1 MGANKSPVIVYED
14 NHVLVV
20 DKPVLLATMGTAAG
34 ERSLA
39 RELQAELKRKYQ
51 KPGNVYLGIVSRLDT
66 VTSGLIVFAKTS
78 KAAGRLTTQFQQRQV
93 DKWYLAAV
101 PSVPSRWTNSPAH
114 PSMPVP
120 AAPAGGMPVGPE
132 AGGMQG
138 EDRVDSLWRQVSQ
151 RVDGRWLDR
160 LWKDD
165 QAHRMRCEVG
175 AAESDRWLAGG
186 EETGKVGPA
195 GRVAAG
201 LDWRFL
207 GRGPDYDL
215 VAVRLLTGR
224 KHQIRV
230 QFAARG
236 LPVLGDRKYG
246 SPTSFPAGIAL
257 HSWRLSF
264 THPVTRQ
271 SLSFVQSPP
280 PAWRS
285 LPECEPVAD
294 LVACLNLARLD
305 LARLDLAGLDGRF
318 GSKGVENR
326 VRPAGRV
333 AGAES
338 VPASGGSFASLG
350 LASNPAELV
359 RWLMEADSGASG

>member
-1 MGANKSPVIVYED
+1 MGAHKSPVIVYED

-39 RELQAELKRKYQ
+39 RELQAELKRKYR

-78 KAAGRLTTQFQQRQV
+78 KAAARLTAQFQQRQV

-101 PSVPSRWTNSPAH
+101 PSVPPRWANSAAHTLKPASAESANRERAE
-114 PSMPVP
+114 PG
-120 AAPAGGMPVGPE
+120 AGGSEVVGGAE
-132 AGGMQG
+132 
-138 EDRVDSLWRQVSQ
+138 SLWRQVSQ
-151 RVDGRWLDR
+151 RIDGRWLDR

-175 AAESDRWLAGG
+175 AAESDGSLAGS
-186 EETGKVGPA
+186 ETGGAGPA

-207 GRGPDYDL
+207 GRGPDCDL

-246 SPTSFPAGIAL
+246 SLASFPAGIAL
-257 HSWRLSF
+257 HSWRLAF
-264 THPVTRQ
+264 MHPVTRQ
-271 SLSFVQSPP
+271 SLSFAQGLP
-280 PAWRS
+280 PAWGALGPCHATFRS
-285 LPECEPVAD
+285 TATSP
-294 LVACLNLARLD
+294 
-305 LARLDLAGLDGRF
+305 
-318 GSKGVENR
+318 
-326 VRPAGRV
+326 
-333 AGAES
+333 
-338 VPASGGSFASLG
+338 
-350 LASNPAELV
+350 SNPVELV
-359 RWLMEADSGASG
+359 RWLMEVESQAEG

>member
-93 DKWYLAAV
+93 DKWYLAAI

-114 PSMPVP
+114 LSMPAA
-120 AAPAGGMPVGPE
+120 AAPASGMPVGPD

-138 EDRVDSLWRQVSQ
+138 EGRVDSLWWQVSQ
-151 RVDGRWLDR
+151 RLDGRWLDR

-175 AAESDRWLAGG
+175 AAESDRSLAGG
-186 EETGKVGPA
+186 EGPGEVGPA

-236 LPVLGDRKYG
+236 LPILGDRKYG
-246 SPTSFPAGIAL
+246 SPAPFPAGIAL
-257 HSWRLSF
+257 HSWRLAF
-264 THPVTRQ
+264 THPVTQ
-271 SLSFVQSPP
+271 QPLSFVQSPP
-280 PAWRS
+280 PTWRS
-285 LPECEPVAD
+285 LPECQPVAD
-294 LVACLNLARLD
+294 LLAGLN
-305 LARLDLAGLDGRF
+305 LAGLDGRF
-318 GSKGVENR
+318 GSKGGVNR
-326 VRPAGRV
+326 VRSRGRV
-333 AGAES
+333 AGVDS
-338 VPASGGSFASLG
+338 VPAADGSSAGLA

-359 RWLMEADSGASG
+359 RWLMEADSGAEE

>member
-1 MGANKSPVIVYED
+1 MGVHQSPGIVYED

-20 DKPVLLATMGTAAG
+20 NKPVLLATMGTAAG

-39 RELQAELKRKYQ
+39 RELQAELKRKYH

-114 PSMPVP
+114 TSPLVQ
-120 AAPAGGMPVGPE
+120 ATPAGAINTGAINTAANSAQADGLEVEGRAE
-132 AGGMQG
+132 
-138 EDRVDSLWRQVSQ
+138 SLWRQVSQ

-175 AAESDRWLAGG
+175 AAESERSLAGG
-186 EETGKVGPA
+186 GETGGGETGGVGPA
-195 GRVAAG
+195 RRVAAG

-236 LPVLGDRKYG
+236 LPILGDRKYG
-246 SPTSFPAGIAL
+246 SLAPFPAGIAL
-257 HSWRLSF
+257 HSWRLAF

-271 SLSFVQSPP
+271 PMSFAQGPP
-280 PAWRS
+280 SAWRS
-285 LPECEPVAD
+285 LPECE
-294 LVACLNLARLD
+294 L
-305 LARLDLAGLDGRF
+305 
-318 GSKGVENR
+318 
-326 VRPAGRV
+326 
-333 AGAES
+333 
-338 VPASGGSFASLG
+338 VPASDGSSASRA
-350 LASNPAELV
+350 LASDPVELV
-359 RWLMEADSGASG
+359 RWLMEADSGAAE